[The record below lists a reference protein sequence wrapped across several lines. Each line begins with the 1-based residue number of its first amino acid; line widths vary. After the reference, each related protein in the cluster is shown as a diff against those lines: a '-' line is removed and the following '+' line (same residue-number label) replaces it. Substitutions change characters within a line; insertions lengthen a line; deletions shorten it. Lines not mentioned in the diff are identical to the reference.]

1 MKNIVLAKILDI
13 IGIMIVIAFI
23 ITILPLTV
31 PKVFGYQIYG
41 ILSNSMEPE
50 IMTGSVVYVQG
61 VDASDI
67 QVGDV
72 ITYKMDAKSDVVA
85 THRVEAINN
94 EKSTFTTK
102 GDNNTSVDAQPV
114 SFDRLLGKVVFSLP
128 LLGYI
133 SLEIQSSSGLAM
145 IIISFAVAIFCWIF
159 ADYLK
164 NKKQKV

>member
-50 IMTGSVVYVQG
+50 IMTGSVVYVQD
-61 VDASDI
+61 VDAGDI

-72 ITYKMDAKSDVVA
+72 ITYKMDAKSNVVA

>member
-50 IMTGSVVYVQG
+50 IMTGSVVYVQV
-61 VDASDI
+61 VDAGDI

-72 ITYKMDAKSDVVA
+72 ITYKMDAKSNVVA